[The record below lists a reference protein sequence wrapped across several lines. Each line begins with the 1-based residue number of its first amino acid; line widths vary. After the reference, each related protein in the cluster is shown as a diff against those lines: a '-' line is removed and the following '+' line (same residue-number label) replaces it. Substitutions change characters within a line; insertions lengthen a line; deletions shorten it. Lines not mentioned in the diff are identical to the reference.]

1 MLSAFFLLFSAF
13 WSVPSALYIFVYI
26 YDLKKLR
33 KSMNFYIFNGTSSD
47 INIKSGV
54 PAVLMVGAYLLNRR
68 KPRPPPSARR
78 ILNLGK
84 GARARGA
91 TQLKRSAKV

>member
-1 MLSAFFLLFSAF
+1 MFLISENVRAQ
-13 WSVPSALYIFVYI
+13 SVRA
-26 YDLKKLR
+26 YDLKTLR
-33 KSMNFYIFNGTSSD
+33 KSMNFYIFNGASSEGSSD

-54 PAVLMVGAYLLNRR
+54 PAVLLVGAYLLNRR

-78 ILNLGK
+78 VLNLGK

-91 TQLKRSAKV
+91 TQLNR

>member
-1 MLSAFFLLFSAF
+1 MFLISENVRAQ
-13 WSVPSALYIFVYI
+13 SVRA
-26 YDLKKLR
+26 YDLKTLR

-54 PAVLMVGAYLLNRR
+54 PAVLLVGAYLLNRR

-78 ILNLGK
+78 VLNLEK
-84 GARARGA
+84 GRARAA
-91 TQLKRSAKV
+91 PRS